1 MNTMPDKQ
9 HSILIV
15 DDEQDI
21 LDSLYDTFLDKYEVH
36 TASNAQDALDI
47 LEKHEINLV
56 MSDQRMPGTTG
67 VELLTQME
75 ESYPHVGKILLT
87 GYADIQAVIDAINK
101 GSVDQYVS
109 KPWDEHDI
117 THIVLEVIN
126 ARLKKEFEERKQ
138 IESQLVQ
145 SAKMASLGEMVAGIA
160 HELNNPLGF
169 IYANLKNLKKFT
181 TKIIELIDGYD
192 ELDIPEKTREIIN
205 ERKKEA
211 RYDYITK
218 RVVDM
223 IDRSQVGGDRMKTII
238 TDLKSFSRLDAAAI
252 DEADLNHAIDVT
264 LSIMI
269 SEYKNRIEIKKA
281 YGDIPLVEC
290 YIGKLNQVFMNLLVN
305 ACHAIEGKGEIH
317 VTTGMADDRVMV
329 EIRDTG
335 SGIAEDTVDRIFD
348 PFFTTK
354 PVGSGTGLGLSISHG
369 IIRQHNGEI
378 KVSSVVGEG
387 TTFTILLPVEMDA
400 KAKEAA
406 KE

>member
-1 MNTMPDKQ
+1 MAEKQ
-9 HSILIV
+9 YSLLIV

-21 LDSLYDTFLDKYEVH
+21 LDALYDTFSSKYEVH
-36 TASNAQDALDI
+36 TAVNAADALDI
-47 LEKHEINLV
+47 LEKREITLV

-67 VELLTQME
+67 TELFAQIE
-75 ESYPHVGKILLT
+75 KSYPHVGKILFS
-87 GYADIQAVIDAINK
+87 GFSDIQVVIDAINE
-101 GSVDQYVS
+101 GSVDQFVS

-126 ARLKKEFEERKQ
+126 TRLKKEFEERKQ

-169 IYANLKNLKKFT
+169 IYANLRNMKKFS
-181 TKIIELIDGYD
+181 TKIIELIDSYD
-192 ELDIPEKTREIIN
+192 QLDIPEETRKIID
-205 ERKKEA
+205 ERKKEV

-218 RVVDM
+218 RVIDM

-238 TDLKSFSRLDAAAI
+238 QDLKSFSRLDAAEI
-252 DEADLNHAIDVT
+252 DDADLNGAIDVT

-281 YGDIPLVEC
+281 YGDIPPVEC
-290 YIGKLNQVFMNLLVN
+290 YIGKINQVFMNLLVN
-305 ACHAIEGKGEIH
+305 ACHAIEGKGEIYIA
-317 VTTGMADDRVMV
+317 TSMEGDRVMI

-335 SGIAEDTVDRIFD
+335 SGIPEASLERIFD

-354 PVGSGTGLGLSISHG
+354 KSGAGTGLGLSISNA
-369 IIRQHNGEI
+369 IIKQHHGEI
-378 KVSSVVGEG
+378 KVNSVIGEG
-387 TTFTILLPVEMDA
+387 TLFTITLPVAMDA
-400 KAKEAA
+400 ESKVAA
-406 KE
+406 